1 MKRMLNTLYIF
12 TQGVSL
18 HKEGEAILVKCEGE
32 THSKIPFINLQS
44 IVCFG
49 NVWMSPTLAGAC
61 LMHGI
66 TISYLTV
73 YGRFV
78 ARVQGPVSG
87 NVLLRRKQYRV
98 SDTPEQAVHIA
109 RSIVTAKILNSRTL
123 LQRTLRDHESK
134 IDKESMERVVAFLKN
149 NAAKSLSENDMDVLR
164 GIEGDSAR
172 LYFSVFDQTI
182 VTQKDDFKFSG
193 RNRRPPLD
201 RVNAL
206 LSFVYTLLYHDM
218 RGALEANG
226 LDPAVGFLHRERPG
240 RMSLALDLMEEFRSP
255 IADRLVL
262 SLINLRQ
269 LCAKDFSISKSGAVQ
284 LEEKARKELVAEY
297 QNRKQ
302 ESVMHPFLKEEMH
315 IGLVFQVQAQL
326 LARYLRGDL
335 DGYPAYVWR

>member
-1 MKRMLNTLYIF
+1 MKRLLNTLYIF
-12 TQGVSL
+12 TQGASL
-18 HKEGEAILVKCEGE
+18 HKEGEAILLRCEGE
-32 THSKIPFINLQS
+32 TRLKIPFIVLRS

-49 NVWMSPTLAGAC
+49 DVWMTPSLAGAC
-61 LMHGI
+61 LVRGI
-66 TISYLTV
+66 TITYLTV

-78 ARVQGPVSG
+78 ARVQGPISG

-98 SDTPEQAVHIA
+98 SDSPEQSVIIA
-109 RSIVTAKILNSRTL
+109 RAIVTAKIINSRTL
-123 LQRTLRDHESK
+123 LQRTLRDHGEK
-134 IDKESMERVVAFLKN
+134 LDKPSIERVIAFLKI
-149 NAAKSLSENDMDVLR
+149 NAAKSIHENNIDTLR

-182 VTQKDDFKFSG
+182 VAQKESFKFSG

-206 LSFVYTLLYHDM
+206 LSFIYTLLYNDM
-218 RGALEANG
+218 CGALEANG

-240 RMSLALDLMEEFRSP
+240 RMSLALDLMEEFRSF

-262 SLINLRQ
+262 SMINLRQ
-269 LCAKDFSISKSGAVQ
+269 LGENDFSISKSGAVY
-284 LEEKARKELVAEY
+284 LEEKARKEFVAEY
-297 QNRKQ
+297 QKRKQ

-315 IGLVFQVQAQL
+315 IGLVFQIQAQL

-335 DGYPAYVWR
+335 DGYPAYIWR

>member
-1 MKRMLNTLYIF
+1 MKRLLNTLYIF
-12 TQGVSL
+12 TQGTSL
-18 HKEGEAILVKCEGE
+18 HKEGEAILVKNEGE
-32 THSKIPFINLQS
+32 ARSKFPFIVLRS

-49 NVWMSPTLAGAC
+49 DVWMSPSLAGAC
-61 LMHGI
+61 LARGI
-66 TISYLTV
+66 TITYLSV

-78 ARVQGPVSG
+78 ARAQGPISG

-98 SDTPEQAVHIA
+98 SDIPEQAVLIA
-109 RSIVTAKILNSRTL
+109 RTIVTAKILNSRTL
-123 LQRTLRDHESK
+123 LQRTLRDHGSK
-134 IDKESMERVVAFLKN
+134 IDKDSIERVVAFLKN
-149 NAAKSLSENDMDVLR
+149 NAAKSLSENNMEVLR

-172 LYFSVFDQTI
+172 LYFSVFDQAI
-182 VTQKDDFKFSG
+182 VAQKDGFKFSG

-226 LDPAVGFLHRERPG
+226 LDPAVGFLHRDRPG
-240 RMSLALDLMEEFRSP
+240 RMSLALDLMEEFRSF

-262 SLINLRQ
+262 SMINLRQ
-269 LCAKDFSISKSGAVQ
+269 LGAKDFSISKSGAVQ

-297 QNRKQ
+297 QTRKQ
-302 ESVMHPFLKEEMH
+302 ESIMHPFLKEEMH
-315 IGLVFQVQAQL
+315 IGLAFQVQAQL